1 MTIFYAPTNNN
12 GVVNQVANPAFG
24 DRDLVLERSSKT
36 RFELVSPTDYVGYQ
50 FTSGNGQ
57 SITTKFY
64 DADGDLIDSVIV
76 NAPGNGTILDV
87 SFLAPKGEGI
97 AYFEIEVSNG
107 GTIHVDNF
115 EWGAPLTSKVNEE
128 ADSSQ
133 FNQQTF
139 VLDNIEEF
147 TANEDSIVGSDNIDT
162 LVLSGADQ
170 ILDLTALANKVTSIE
185 IIDLTGTG
193 NNTLNLS
200 LGDVLAQGDSS
211 LFTGDS
217 ATQMMIKGNAGDVVN
232 LDDLLPD
239 GTDPGDWAT
248 VGTTTVAG
256 VTYNVYQHSTLDAQL
271 LVQDGVTTNL
281 V

>member
-1 MTIFYAPTNNN
+1 M
-12 GVVNQVANPAFG
+12 ANS
-24 DRDLVLERSSKT
+24 DK
-36 RFELVSPTDYVGYQ
+36 
-50 FTSGNGQ
+50 
-57 SITTKFY
+57 
-64 DADGDLIDSVIV
+64 ID
-76 NAPGNGTILDV
+76 NDV
-87 SFLAPKGEGI
+87 FL
-97 AYFEIEVSNG
+97 
-107 GTIHVDNF
+107 
-115 EWGAPLTSKVNEE
+115 
-128 ADSSQ
+128 
-133 FNQQTF
+133 
-139 VLDNIEEF
+139 LDNIEELDAEGVF
-147 TANEDSIVGSDNIDT
+147 IKGGDDIDT
-162 LVLSGADQ
+162 VKLTGADQ
-170 ILDLTALANKVTSIE
+170 VLDLSALANKVTSIE

-211 LFTGDS
+211 LFTGDDV
-217 ATQMMIKGNAGDVVN
+217 TQMMIKGNAGDVVN